1 MPSTVT
7 AHLSHSAR
15 GKPERVRTFI
25 RMGPEHSKE
34 WKRMVAAIKRE
45 LDRNGWK
52 PSPHHSP
59 EALATAR
66 LGAKS
71 WSPAERRKLAREG
84 RL

>member
-1 MPSTVT
+1 
-7 AHLSHSAR
+7 
-15 GKPERVRTFI
+15 
-25 RMGPEHSKE
+25 
-34 WKRMVAAIKRE
+34 MVAAIKRE
-45 LDRNGWK
+45 HDRDGWK